1 MGDPTGK
8 ENKNKTDGREEDVVD
23 EVDLD
28 QDDVEEVIVD
38 DENVSGN
45 TFSCSDR
52 EIYLFIK

>member
-8 ENKNKTDGREEDVVD
+8 KNKNKTDGREEDID

-52 EIYLFIK
+52 EIYLLNN